1 MTPGSRVL
9 AGDAARWRML
19 ALLAAILILSMT
31 TWFSATAVLPDLQ
44 RAFALTTGSA
54 SWLTNAVQA
63 GFVAAALTL
72 GISGLADALPARA
85 LLACAAALA
94 AVSNL
99 AMLAAP
105 NATAL
110 FAARVVT
117 GIALA
122 GVYPTALKLIATW
135 FVRGRGLAMGAAV
148 GALTLGS
155 STPYLVRAVGAT
167 LDWRAVVAAST
178 VTAALAAAAA
188 LLAQPGPHGA
198 SRRGFDA
205 SRLGAVLRDP
215 ALSLANLGYFGHMWE
230 LYAMWGWFLA
240 WSGAAA
246 AARPF
251 GLSAPLLTF
260 LVISVGA
267 VGCLVGGLA
276 ADRIGRTATT
286 ALAMAVSGS
295 CCLAAGAVWG
305 GPPELVVA
313 VALVW
318 GFAVIADSAQ
328 FSAMATELADPA
340 SVGTALTLQVG
351 IGFALTIISIRLLP
365 LIAGFIGWRWS
376 FLVLAPGPIL
386 GALAMLV
393 LRAHPRAVA
402 IAGGR
407 R

>member
-1 MTPGSRVL
+1 M
-9 AGDAARWRML
+9 ANDEARWRML

-31 TWFSATAVLPDLQ
+31 TWFSATAVLPDLE
-44 RAFALTTGSA
+44 RAFSLTSSAA

-63 GFVAAALTL
+63 GFVVAALTL
-72 GISGLADALPARA
+72 GISGLADAVPART
-85 LLACAAALA
+85 LLAGAAALA

-99 AMLAAP
+99 ALLAAP
-105 NATAL
+105 DAAAL

-135 FVRGRGLAMGAAV
+135 FARGRGLAMGAAV

-155 STPYLVRAVGAT
+155 STPYLVRAVGAA

-178 VTAALAAAAA
+178 VTAVMSVAAA
-188 LLAQPGPHGA
+188 LLVRQGPYGTA
-198 SRRGFDA
+198 RRGFDP
-205 SRLGAVLRDP
+205 SRLGVVARDP
-215 ALSLANLGYFGHMWE
+215 ALVLANLGYFGHMWE

-240 WSGAAA
+240 WSTEAG
-246 AARPF
+246 AARPL
-251 GLSAPLLTF
+251 GVSAPLLTF
-260 LVISVGA
+260 LVIAIGA
-267 VGCLVGGLA
+267 AGCLAGGLA
-276 ADRIGRTATT
+276 ADRIGRTALT
-286 ALAMAVSGS
+286 ASAMAVSGL

-305 GPPELVVA
+305 GPPALLAA

-328 FSAMATELADPA
+328 FSAMVTELADPA
-340 SVGTALTLQVG
+340 SAGTALTLQVG
-351 IGFALTIISIRLLP
+351 GGFALTIVSIRLLP
-365 LIAGFIGWRWS
+365 LVAGAFGWRWS
-376 FLVLAPGPIL
+376 FLVLAPGPL
-386 GALAMLV
+386 VGALAMLA